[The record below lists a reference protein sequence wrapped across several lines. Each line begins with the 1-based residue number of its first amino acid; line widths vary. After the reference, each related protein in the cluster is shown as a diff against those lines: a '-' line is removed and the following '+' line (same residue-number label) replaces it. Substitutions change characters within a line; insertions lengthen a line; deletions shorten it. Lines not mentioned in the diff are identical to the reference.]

1 MKKLLSISLSLFTAI
16 GVMAQSP
23 AQAPKDQRVKE
34 ENPVQKVNP
43 APESNGSYF
52 ADENQPA
59 ARPPATEPFS
69 ESYNIENL
77 INQAL
82 PSQSSRG
89 FTPIHRDSS
98 LLEFTN
104 SFGGVFFHSAGM
116 VFNPGEDLIDRLAS
130 DLPTLQYINSYNLDS
145 VSFPYWYNR
154 PVDSITTTDTTFTD
168 TTAVDFRV
176 AGDGKDSFKYSFDT
190 AFRYTNMD
198 TTVLKTRVTFF
209 NDNQNPLSVTKDT
222 MLYPA
227 YNLYDTNTNS
237 NQVDTQ
243 MLRPAD
249 SMLENNTRQIQLID
263 NITSSKEEVVDTLVV
278 QYYIVRQN
286 YISWG
291 ETPEGPF
298 TGDTIRT
305 ASAPANIS
313 KAEMSN
319 PDGEVRIP
327 LTTDDEFNTNNNN
340 ASTDI
345 TVDANLEVPAATR
358 QLGEPLSV
366 AATATFKPGYSI
378 NGKDTLRTIDDDDNI
393 VYENNYITT
402 IQNVFTGLIPNESWT
417 NALTILNSQRYESS
431 QLADF
436 FTNNFYMLNAPPTE
450 TPGPNNNASTA
461 RYFPFTF
468 HISADETD
476 NLDTVVDDP
485 DDTTTGIG
493 LTPKGTQGV
502 KVEVYPNPASSGDQV
517 QVELRSQENVEVD
530 VQLYNAIGKRVQRF
544 GTYQLSNTNNTAIQV
559 DSRNLQPGIYF
570 LNIRS
575 DEGEVTR
582 KISITR

>member
-1 MKKLLSISLSLFTAI
+1 MKRLLSIGLSLFTTI

-23 AQAPKDQRVKE
+23 TLAPKSELAKE
-34 ENPVQKVNP
+34 ENAVKQVNP
-43 APESNGSYF
+43 GSESDGSYF
-52 ADENQPA
+52 ADENQSA
-59 ARPPATEPFS
+59 SREIATEPFS

-82 PSQSSRG
+82 PSQSNRA

-104 SFGGVFFHSAGM
+104 SFGGVFFHSVGM
-116 VFNPGEDLIDRLAS
+116 VFNPGEDLIDRLSS

-154 PVDSITTTDTTFTD
+154 PVDSLAITDTTFID

-176 AGDGKDSFKYSFDT
+176 EGDNKDSFRYRFDT
-190 AFRYTNMD
+190 AFRYTNTD
-198 TTVLKTRVTFF
+198 TNVIETRVTFF
-209 NDNQNPLSVTKDT
+209 NDNQNPLTVTKDT

-227 YNLYDTNTNS
+227 YNLYDTFPNS

-243 MLRPAD
+243 MLMPD
-249 SMLENNTRQIQLID
+249 STLKNNPRQVQLID
-263 NITSSKEEVVDTLVV
+263 NITTSKQEVVDTLVV

-291 ETPEGPF
+291 ETQEGPF
-298 TGDTIRT
+298 TGDTIRA
-305 ASAPANIS
+305 ASAPANVTQ
-313 KAEMSN
+313 AEMSN

-327 LTTDDEFNTNNNN
+327 LTTDDEFNTNNND

-345 TVDANLEVPAATR
+345 TLDANMEVPAASR

-366 AATATFKPGYSI
+366 AATASFKPGYPI
-378 NGKDTLRTIDDDDNI
+378 DGRDTLRTIDQSDNI
-393 VYENNYITT
+393 VYQNNYITT
-402 IQNVFTGLIPNESWT
+402 IQNVFSGLIPNESWT
-417 NALTILNSQRYESS
+417 NALTILNGQRYEDP

-436 FTNNFYMLNAPPTE
+436 FQDNFYMLNAPPSE
-450 TPGPNNNASTA
+450 APGPNNNASTA

-468 HISADETD
+468 HISADESD
-476 NLDTVVDDP
+476 NIDTVVDDP
-485 DDTTTGIG
+485 GDTTSGIG
-493 LTPKGTQGV
+493 LTPNGAQGV
-502 KVEVYPNPASSGDQV
+502 EVEVYPNPASSGDQV
-517 QVELRSQENVEVD
+517 QVQLNSQENTEVD
-530 VQLYNAIGKRVQRF
+530 VQLYNTIGKKVQNF
-544 GTYQLSNTNNTAIQV
+544 GTYQLSNTDNTAIQI
-559 DSRNLQPGIYF
+559 DSRDLQPGIYF

-582 KISITR
+582 KLSITK